1 MIRYC
6 SGAKRNQDGTKPGTI
21 ARNEADTNADTC
33 CLGTNFTVLSYT
45 SRTADVYPYDSSY
58 EPVRSVPIVTGA
70 TTYHH
75 PNGEAF
81 IIIINEALYYGD
93 KLDHSLIN
101 PNQVQYN
108 GVGFRDN
115 PYDHAHNLEIEVYEK
130 VVTIPMQYYG
140 KNWPLR
146 AQLPRKKS

>member
-6 SGAKRNQDGTKPGTI
+6 SGAKRSEDKTKPGTI

-45 SRTADVYPYDSSY
+45 SRTADVYPYDPSY

-101 PNQVQYN
+101 PNQV
-108 GVGFRDN
+108 
-115 PYDHAHNLEIEVYEK
+115 
-130 VVTIPMQYYG
+130 
-140 KNWPLR
+140 
-146 AQLPRKKS
+146 